1 MMARGIA
8 EGALG
13 ALQLFQQMSGQR
25 IDRQQARDEL
35 AYQKEYDT
43 RRLGQIDREMGQRDR
58 EIGQRDRALSID
70 EDNTEIRRGELSIAE
85 AAAARDQYNFDA
97 GLLQKDAQGIL
108 AFGLQE
114 GFIDPVTNRRT
125 PEFDAALRAGD
136 TRASNFLSQIQGRH
150 PERYAEG
157 FVPDTFDFKS
167 NPGSVISSSSA
178 GGVVTLNATSEAN
191 DPIVPL
197 EENTFFTGIEN
208 DIIDLISDATGD
220 KALTLVAQKQTA
232 GKALNRAEA
241 LQADEEAQALVK
253 QTIAREIYATSGI
266 QAGREFEAMV
276 ASAKTPEE
284 RRKLYKALADDFGI
298 ELPEF
303 TPEDQQPPELIGRD
317 DEIVT
322 PKVRPGQFYR
332 PGTRGRIGG
341 SQVAG
346 VVALDRRIEK
356 LAADADSAPNEKR
369 RKVIE
374 EELAETTA
382 DRDRMVRRLNK
393 DKFEEVST
401 DLEKAKE
408 SLAGARPGRKPYW
421 EGEVQRLENQV
432 AEFTKAGVDTPVTE
446 TDGWKQLE
454 ADVLTRIEGL
464 SPQEVDD
471 LVDRG
476 LLTFTPETTAAL
488 RQRAMELEIN
498 SLPDIKKLPTREE
511 LAFRAI
517 TSVFAED
524 PTTRENSRREI
535 DNLVEAG
542 FAGMD
547 RYEMEAARN
556 SRLSAE
562 AANRNSLTNAAAEAR
577 QSNQDLADEA
587 INFSQKLLG
596 NINEALDGDN
606 PIGARAAMR
615 EYFPGAIAEI
625 NRYLPRKGN
634 PTGDSNALRI
644 LYENINAVVSR
655 TFSEVAEDGLGTT
668 LTEDFVGLFTPS
680 PTGEPADFDLAN
692 VRLSEADNKLFYV
705 DANGIQRG
713 KPVAVGSL
721 RNVFPSKAVDLLYAA
736 GKANSALAAA
746 RAGSQ

>member
-1 MMARGIA
+1 MMAQGIA

-35 AYQKEYDT
+35 AYQKEYDA
-43 RRLGQIDREMGQRDR
+43 RRLGQIDREMGQR
-58 EIGQRDRALSID
+58 ERALSID

-97 GLLQKDAQGIL
+97 GLSQEAAQGIY

-114 GFIDPVTNRRT
+114 GFIDPITNRRT

-150 PERYAEG
+150 KERYAEG

-197 EENTFFTGIEN
+197 DENTFFTGIEN
-208 DIIDLISDATGD
+208 DIIDLVSDATGD
-220 KALTLVAQKQTA
+220 KALRLVAQKQVA
-232 GKALNRAEA
+232 GKALTRAEA
-241 LQADEEAQALVK
+241 RQADEESQALVK

-303 TPEDQQPPELIGRD
+303 TSEDQQPPELIGQD
-317 DEIVT
+317 TMFQEPAPQVFL
-322 PKVRPGQFYR
+322 PGER
-332 PGTRGRIGG
+332 RTATLLAPSEVEENETRRR
-341 SQVAG
+341 
-346 VVALDRRIEK
+346 VVALDSRIER
-356 LAADADSAPNEKR
+356 LTAEADSVTNLKR
-369 RKVIE
+369 RRNLE
-374 EELAETTA
+374 EKISEKTKE
-382 DRDRMVRRLNK
+382 RDDLVRSANK
-393 DKFEEVST
+393 KQFEKVST

-408 SLAGARPGRKPYW
+408 SLAGARPGRKSYW

-488 RQRAMELEIN
+488 RQRALELEIN
-498 SLPDIKKLPTREE
+498 SLSDIKKLPTREE

-524 PTTRENSRREI
+524 PTARENSRREI

-547 RYEMEAARN
+547 RYEMESAQTNRINAET
-556 SRLSAE
+556 SRMNAQTS
-562 AANRNSLTNAAAEAR
+562 AAAEAR
-577 QSNQDLADEA
+577 QANPDLASNA
-587 INFSQKLLG
+587 IEFSQELSE
-596 NINEALDGDN
+596 NMFQALEGEDAQ
-606 PIGARAAMR
+606 GARSAMAR
-615 EYFPGAIAEI
+615 YFGPAVTELE
-625 NRYLPRKGN
+625 RYMPRRGN
-634 PTGDSNALRI
+634 PTGDPNALRI
-644 LYENINAVVSR
+644 AYQGINAAVSR
-655 TFSEVAEDGLGTT
+655 AFSQVAADGLGNT
-668 LTEDFVGLFTPS
+668 LVEDFVGLFTFSPS
-680 PTGEPADFDLAN
+680 GEPADFDLAN
-692 VRLSEADNKLFYV
+692 VSINPAGNKLSYLGP
-705 DANGIQRG
+705 DGTEQG
-713 KPVAVGSL
+713 EPVSVGAL
-721 RNVFPSKAVDLLYAA
+721 RNQFPDEAVELLVKAA
-736 GKANSALAAA
+736 KANVALA